1 MRFSG
6 RAAALATPDDDDVLL
21 PYEKCSR
28 LLLSTASSSTQGGG
42 VAAMPRHPTQN
53 VRDVVAIALEEDV
66 ADVGDVSSLS
76 TIPEDA
82 RATATLLAKADGILA
97 GERVANEVLS
107 MVDGDIEACWLKRD
121 GDDIEKGEI
130 FCYMRGSARG
140 ILRAE
145 RVVLNFMQRMSGIA
159 TLTKKMSERAK
170 PARILETRKTA
181 PGLRVIDKWAVLI
194 GGGENHRMG
203 LFDMVMIKDN
213 HVAAARG
220 IKNALESSTKFLIEG
235 GEKYTGVMIELETRT
250 MEEVKEVC
258 GLLEDADTDTSRVQR
273 VMLDNMSMEDMR
285 EAAGMLNRLGVE
297 TEASGNVTLDTIGGI
312 GATGVTFISSG
323 QLTHSVV
330 ALDISLNIENN
341 E

>member
-1 MRFSG
+1 MD
-6 RAAALATPDDDDVLL
+6 A
-21 PYEKCSR
+21 
-28 LLLSTASSSTQGGG
+28 
-42 VAAMPRHPTQN
+42 
-53 VRDVVAIALEEDV
+53 V

-181 PGLRVIDKWAVLI
+181 PGFT
-194 GGGENHRMG
+194 GHR
-203 LFDMVMIKDN
+203 
-213 HVAAARG
+213 
-220 IKNALESSTKFLIEG
+220 
-235 GEKYTGVMIELETRT
+235 
-250 MEEVKEVC
+250 
-258 GLLEDADTDTSRVQR
+258 
-273 VMLDNMSMEDMR
+273 
-285 EAAGMLNRLGVE
+285 
-297 TEASGNVTLDTIGGI
+297 
-312 GATGVTFISSG
+312 
-323 QLTHSVV
+323 
-330 ALDISLNIENN
+330 
-341 E
+341 

>member
-1 MRFSG
+1 
-6 RAAALATPDDDDVLL
+6 
-21 PYEKCSR
+21 
-28 LLLSTASSSTQGGG
+28 
-42 VAAMPRHPTQN
+42 MPRHPTQN

-130 FCYMRGSARG
+130 FCYMREVPREGFYAT
-140 ILRAE
+140 E

-213 HVAAARG
+213 HVAAAER

-235 GEKYTGVMIELETRT
+235 GEKYTGL
-250 MEEVKEVC
+250 
-258 GLLEDADTDTSRVQR
+258 
-273 VMLDNMSMEDMR
+273 
-285 EAAGMLNRLGVE
+285 
-297 TEASGNVTLDTIGGI
+297 
-312 GATGVTFISSG
+312 
-323 QLTHSVV
+323 
-330 ALDISLNIENN
+330 
-341 E
+341 

>member
-1 MRFSG
+1 MAT
-6 RAAALATPDDDDVLL
+6 AAAGERQREGDRDIR
-21 PYEKCSR
+21 YEKCLS
-28 LLLSTASSSTQGGG
+28 LLLSSPPS
-42 VAAMPRHPTQN
+42 VPIPRHPTQT
-53 VRDVVAIALEEDV
+53 VRDVVQSALDEDV

-76 TIPEDA
+76 TIPKDLT
-82 RATATLLAKADGILA
+82 ATATLLAKADGTLA
-97 GERVANEVLS
+97 GQHLANEILS
-107 MVDGDIEACWLKRD
+107 MVDENIEACWLKRD
-121 GDDIEKGEI
+121 GEEVRKGEI

-170 PARILETRKTA
+170 PARILETRKTV

-220 IKNALESSTKFLIEG
+220 IKNALASSTTFLIEG
-235 GEKYTGVMIELETRT
+235 GKKYEGVMIELETRT
-250 MEEVKEVC
+250 MEEVREVC
-258 GLLEDADTDTSRVQR
+258 GLLEDAGTDTSRVQR

-285 EAAGMLNRLGVE
+285 EAAGMLNKFGVE
-297 TEASGNVTLDTIGGI
+297 TEASGNVTLETIGGI

-341 E
+341 Q